1 MSGENEFFSPTTLAE
16 YLDVPLPTIYQ
27 WRYQGKGPT
36 AIKVGRHVRYRRQ
49 DVERW
54 LEACAADPAR

>member
-1 MSGENEFFSPTTLAE
+1 MSNEREFFSPTTLAE

-27 WRYQGKGPT
+27 WRYQGKGPA

-54 LEACAADPAR
+54 LASQTDSAGA